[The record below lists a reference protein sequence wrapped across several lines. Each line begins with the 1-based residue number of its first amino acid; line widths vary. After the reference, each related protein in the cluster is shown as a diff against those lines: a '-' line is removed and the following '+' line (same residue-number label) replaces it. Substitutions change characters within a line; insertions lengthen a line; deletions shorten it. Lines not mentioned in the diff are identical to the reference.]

1 MSQSGE
7 AGFDHKATKVTSHP
21 NILPSQ
27 HPPSNHTQTPRCLG
41 ADDLEFTVSPNESQS
56 NSRDLNQASEADTNF
71 FYLSSCHFSYFLLLL
86 LLSSRSWISCK
97 NLSRA
102 LNHATR
108 PEGLNGMCAIY
119 RLLSHPSQMKG
130 LLPIIFLAVVS
141 SLLNDLHMTHQS
153 DAGEV
158 GKEQD
163 ANIHL
168 FKLVP
173 TPYHMSRN
181 T

>member
-1 MSQSGE
+1 
-7 AGFDHKATKVTSHP
+7 
-21 NILPSQ
+21 
-27 HPPSNHTQTPRCLG
+27 
-41 ADDLEFTVSPNESQS
+41 
-56 NSRDLNQASEADTNF
+56 
-71 FYLSSCHFSYFLLLL
+71 
-86 LLSSRSWISCK
+86 
-97 NLSRA
+97 
-102 LNHATR
+102 
-108 PEGLNGMCAIY
+108 MCAIY